1 MRTKIIVAAGAVLFA
16 AAVLATA
23 YEHRSRSAEDALFKA
38 NVEALVQN
46 ETSEGV
52 TFYCR
57 CHSKENACYGGNA
70 ISFRKLC
77 ARLNNTSTANCSIY
91 NYEEECI

>member
-57 CHSKENACYGGNA
+57 CHSRENKCYGGNA
-70 ISFRKLC
+70 ISFRKRC
-77 ARLNNTSTANCSIY
+77 ARLENTSTANCSIY